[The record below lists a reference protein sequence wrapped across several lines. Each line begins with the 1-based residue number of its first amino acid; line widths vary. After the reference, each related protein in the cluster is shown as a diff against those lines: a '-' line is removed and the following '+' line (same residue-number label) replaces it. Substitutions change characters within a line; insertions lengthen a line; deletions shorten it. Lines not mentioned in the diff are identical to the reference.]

1 VAARK
6 KPTIVRELAP
16 EWLDW
21 IVENLLAGASPPD
34 VRRAL
39 EGNGVPPARARA
51 AVADL
56 TRPTVLR
63 TLRRAQQT
71 SMQYATMA
79 RLGAALRHAAPKAI
93 ERVDDVEADAFFSRY
108 FAGNTPVVIT
118 GRVRRWRA
126 VGLWS
131 PAYLRRELGRVR
143 VRYVEGRER
152 EVDFDMKTPQL
163 TKTTTLGAYAAKV
176 ERARP
181 GNDLYL
187 VAQNRN
193 MDLPAMQRLWDD
205 VEVPVDLVDPARAKG
220 AVAFWFGPGGTVT
233 PLHHDT
239 CNILFCQ
246 VYGQKRLVLVPPQET
261 FLLRGARSMYA
272 ALDPEH
278 PDLQRFPEWST
289 ASVFEVVLDPGDAL
303 FIPVGWWHQV
313 RSLSVSINLAFANFR
328 APNSFDWYRPGD
340 FV

>member
-1 VAARK
+1 MAARR
-6 KPTIVRELAP
+6 KPGAARDLAP

-21 IVENLLAGASPPD
+21 TVENLLAGASVAD

-39 EGNGVPPARARA
+39 VKGGVPAARARA
-51 AVADL
+51 VVDDL
-56 TRPTVLR
+56 ARPSVLR
-63 TLRRAQQT
+63 ALRRATQAR
-71 SMQYATMA
+71 MQAASIA
-79 RLGAALRHAAPKAI
+79 RLGAALRKASPKAI
-93 ERVDDVEADAFFSRY
+93 ERVDDVGADAFFSRY

-126 VGLWS
+126 LGLWS

-143 VRYVEGRER
+143 VRYVEGRAR
-152 EVDFDMKTPQL
+152 EVDYDMKTPQL
-163 TKTTTLGAYAAKV
+163 TKTTTLGAYATKV
-176 ERARP
+176 ERALP

-205 VEVPVDLVDPARAKG
+205 VEVPVDLVDPTRARG

-246 VYGQKRLVLVPPQET
+246 VYGQKRLTLVPPQET

-272 ALDPEH
+272 ALDPER
-278 PDLQRFPEWST
+278 PDLQRFPEWSS
-289 ASVFEVVLDPGDAL
+289 ASVFEVVLDAGDAL
-303 FIPVGWWHQV
+303 FIPVGWWHHV

-328 APNSFDWYRPGD
+328 VPNNFDWYRPGD
-340 FV
+340 LA

>member
-1 VAARK
+1 MAARR
-6 KPTIVRELAP
+6 KPTATRDLAP

-21 IVENLLAGASPPD
+21 TVENLLGGASVAD
-34 VRRAL
+34 LRRAL
-39 EGNGVPPARARA
+39 VAHGVPAVRARA
-51 AVADL
+51 LVGDL
-56 TRPTVLR
+56 ARPTVLR
-63 TLRRAQQT
+63 ALRRVAQTRMQT
-71 SMQYATMA
+71 ATIT
-79 RLGAALRHAAPKAI
+79 RLGGALRKASPRTI
-93 ERVDDVEADAFFSRY
+93 ERVADVDADAFFSRY

-126 VGLWS
+126 FGLWS

-163 TKTTTLGAYAAKV
+163 TRTTTLGAYATKV

-246 VYGQKRLVLVPPQET
+246 VYGQKRLTLLPPEET

-278 PDLQRFPEWST
+278 PDLQRFPEWSS

-328 APNSFDWYRPGD
+328 APNNFDWYRPGD